1 MTLCGAS
8 LFSNQSRCR
17 NEMFGFERSFLE
29 AEYHCHPGYKLIKK
43 FKRKSVIKNRN
54 LVCKKRRWMGQRAVC
69 RAVDPKAKPVTD
81 QQQCD
86 MHEARKCEQLC
97 VRHENSTEATCEC
110 QKGFRLIGTRCFGKL
125 KTFPVRFFVSNGE
138 IIKIF
143 VPVSFPASDINECDE
158 APDVCGGNGKCLNS
172 LGSFKCS
179 CRKGFQMNSH
189 NRCVGESCRDFKSRE
204 SLINHKKGLG
214 RHNPT

>member
-17 NEMFGFERSFLE
+17 NERLGFERSFLE
-29 AEYHCHPGYKLIKK
+29 AEYRCHPGYKLVKK

-69 RAVDPKAKPVTD
+69 RAVDPTARQKLE

-97 VRHENSTEATCEC
+97 VRRENSTEATCEC

-125 KTFPVRFFVSNGE
+125 KAFPLRFFASAE

-143 VPVSFPASDINECDE
+143 VPFHFRRQTSTNVTSRPTCAAATGSVSTRWARSSARVARAS
-158 APDVCGGNGKCLNS
+158 A
-172 LGSFKCS
+172 
-179 CRKGFQMNSH
+179 
-189 NRCVGESCRDFKSRE
+189 
-204 SLINHKKGLG
+204 
-214 RHNPT
+214 